1 MSLRLR
7 LTLFYIAILS
17 SVLVLMAVAI
27 FTRTFAVLTNQVDQI
42 LAQSAREVIRLARL
56 NPSGQ
61 FSLATQFSLNPDVV
75 IQIWDSRGR
84 LIASTQSFNPQ
95 SSLVFPLYSE
105 GLELSE
111 MLFTNVQMGQSHLR
125 VLSLPVETDFEEF
138 GTLQAATSLETV
150 DTVIRDL
157 LQFMLIV
164 GIAALVLAL
173 LLGWWSARRAL
184 APLAAMT
191 EAALK
196 ITSADDLS
204 MRIPLKGASE
214 DEVGK
219 LVRAFNQTLER
230 MEELLNSQKRF
241 VADVG
246 HELRTPLTVMKGN
259 VDLMRRMS
267 KLDFESLTSIES
279 EVDRMTRL
287 VEDLLL
293 MVQVE
298 SGHLPLYQQPV
309 ELDTILLEVFQHA
322 NILADGKVEIKISD
336 IDQVLICGDR
346 DRIKQVMLN
355 MIVNAINYTPAGGKV
370 TVKLGKEKGQAYLSV
385 RDNGIGISPEDL
397 PHIFER
403 FYRSEKSRSRP
414 SDGKGFGLGL
424 PIANWIVQNHG
435 GRIDVESAPGEGTTF
450 SVWLPLI
457 DDSCEQVQSQHNTI
471 QREPA
476 A

>member
-1 MSLRLR
+1 
-7 LTLFYIAILS
+7 
-17 SVLVLMAVAI
+17 MAVAI
-27 FTRTFAVLTNQVDQI
+27 FTRTSAVLINQVDQT
-42 LAQSAREVIRLARL
+42 LAQSASDVIRSANL

-61 FSLATQFSLNPDVV
+61 FLLSTQFSLNPDVV

-105 GLELSE
+105 GLDVSELIY
-111 MLFTNVQMGQSHLR
+111 TNVQMGQSHLR
-125 VLSLPVETDFEEF
+125 VLSLQVETDSDAF
-138 GTLQAATSLETV
+138 GTLQAATSLEAV
-150 DTVIRDL
+150 DNVIRDL
-157 LQFMLIV
+157 LQFMLYV
-164 GIAALVLAL
+164 GIAALALAV
-173 LLGWWSARRAL
+173 LLGWWSTRRAL

-191 EAALK
+191 EAALQ

-204 MRIPLKGASE
+204 QRIPLKGASE

-219 LVRAFNQTLER
+219 LIRAFNQTLGR

-259 VDLMRRMS
+259 VDLMHRMS
-267 KLDFESLTSIES
+267 ELDFESLASIDS

-293 MVQVE
+293 LVQVE
-298 SGHLPLYQQPV
+298 SGNLPLYQRPV

-322 NILADGKVEIKISD
+322 NILADGKVEIQIND

-346 DRIKQVMLN
+346 DRIKQVLLN
-355 MIVNAINYTPAGGKV
+355 LIVNAINYTHEGGKV
-370 TVKLGKEKGQAYLSV
+370 EVSLGKQNGQAYLSV
-385 RDNGIGISPEDL
+385 KDNGIGIATEVL

-403 FYRSEKSRSRP
+403 FYRGEKSRSRP
-414 SDGKGFGLGL
+414 SNGKGFGLGL

-435 GRIDVESAPGEGTTF
+435 GRIEVESTEGSGTTF
-450 SVWLPLI
+450 FVWLPLI
-457 DDSCEQVQSQHNTI
+457 DENCEQLQTQAGTN
-471 QREPA
+471 QGEPA